1 VTAVGLLAA
10 VRARTRHLAAWFGL
24 TPPQLCVCGHDE
36 SAHKHF
42 RGGSDCGICGV
53 ADCARY
59 RPVDLHAVC
68 RDAQLIDAVLADDID
83 HALLLGPAELVGALV
98 ALADTRRRG

>member
-1 VTAVGLLAA
+1 MTADALLAA
-10 VRARTRHLAAWFGL
+10 VRAQARRLAARFGL
-24 TPPQLCVCGHDE
+24 TPPQLCVCGHPED
-36 SAHKHF
+36 AHAHW
-42 RGGSDCGICGV
+42 RPGSDCGICGV

-83 HALLLGPAELVGALV
+83 HARLLGPDKFVALLI
-98 ALADTRRRG
+98 ALADTGRRA

>member
-1 VTAVGLLAA
+1 VTAAALYAA
-10 VRARTRHLAAWFGL
+10 VRAQARRLAAWFGP

-36 SAHKHF
+36 DTHRHW
-42 RGGSDCGICGV
+42 RPGSDCGICGV
-53 ADCARY
+53 GDCARY

-83 HALLLGPAELVGALV
+83 HALLLGPPELVAGLK
-98 ALADTRRRG
+98 ALADTRRQQ